1 MNLFKLLVLP
11 CLSLIFLCSVPIHFS
26 VAQARWLFKECW
38 YVGRLKANNSKIM
51 ISFTARHTS
60 GVGTNFGLGG
70 PRCIG
75 RGGVRVI

>member
-1 MNLFKLLVLP
+1 MIVGWLGLLFSWNATYHFSFKLTYTISRTQQLFQEWSQVTKYVKSP
-11 CLSLIFLCSVPIHFS
+11 MYQVPTIY
-26 VAQARWLFKECW
+26 Q
-38 YVGRLKANNSKIM
+38 Y
-51 ISFTARHTS
+51 S